1 MGSSPTRGSSFSL
14 GKVTALGVL
23 CCFALIVVCLTLLA
37 SFFLPSL
44 TCVYNYIYYNAY
56 YLCLYMYTCIHLYLH
71 VHVLKVCPGEGG
83 DEAVRNGETQ
93 TRADSQKDGVGGREG
108 VGGRG
113 SSGPSTPSLS
123 VTTTSAVRERDV
135 EKEKELTAGLVRSAI
150 AAQPPVA
157 MATVAMANVAGK
169 PAAVQ
174 TQRSVTDPSALP
186 GAQALAVLA
195 NVSGCM

>member
-1 MGSSPTRGSSFSL
+1 M
-14 GKVTALGVL
+14 
-23 CCFALIVVCLTLLA
+23 
-37 SFFLPSL
+37 
-44 TCVYNYIYYNAY
+44 
-56 YLCLYMYTCIHLYLH
+56 YMYMYI
-71 VHVLKVCPGEGG
+71 LKVCPGEGG
-83 DEAVRNGETQ
+83 DEAVRNGETH
-93 TRADSQKDGVGGREG
+93 TRADSQKDG

-123 VTTTSAVRERDV
+123 VTTTSAVRERDR

-150 AAQPPVA
+150 AAPPHQPPVA
-157 MATVAMANVAGK
+157 MATIAMANVAGK

-195 NVSGCM
+195 SVSGCM